1 MRPERAGLG
10 RMMSAPNGPP
20 PDRRGSESVAVPS
33 WTAEVRNTL
42 LVSRRLAWRVAFAS
56 VVVAGLEAVALLSL
70 APLKAI
76 APYTIVVDR
85 KTGYAEVVR
94 GRPTGVLPANATG
107 VRGFLARYVLARE
120 GSGPFDTTDLVGQV
134 VRWSAPAERARY
146 LQAVR
151 LATPVGAHYGF
162 PSASE
167 TAVTVKT
174 VTIVGPGVARVGFT
188 TAHREAGV
196 ERVDSQDHVAEI
208 AFRRLRASRKGLD
221 PLLDPAGVQVT
232 AYVRRELV
240 RTSESSP
247 LRLPDFAREL
257 P

>member
-10 RMMSAPNGPP
+10 RTMSAPNGPP

-42 LVSRRLAWRVAFAS
+42 LVSRRLAWRVAFAAA
-56 VVVAGLEAVALLSL
+56 VVAGLEAVALLSL

-85 KTGYAEVVR
+85 KTGYAEVVG
-94 GRPTGVLPANATG
+94 GRQTEPLPPNATG

-134 VRWSAPAERARY
+134 VRWSALAERARY
-146 LQAVR
+146 LEALR
-151 LATPVGAHYGF
+151 LAKPVSAHFGS
-162 PSASE
+162 PDAREIS
-167 TAVTVKT
+167 VTVKT
-174 VTIVGPGVARVGFT
+174 VTIIGSGAARVGFST
-188 TAHREAGV
+188 ERREAGGAGGDQ
-196 ERVDSQDHVAEI
+196 EDHVAEI
-208 AFRRLRASRKGLD
+208 AFRRLTAPRKGVD
-221 PLLDPAGVQVT
+221 PLLDPAGLQVT

-240 RTSESSP
+240 RTLESPP